1 MQLTKEINGSIDRNS
16 SIKEKFYRRIGVEIM
31 MIYELERPDIDCII
45 DCCEKLEAEEK
56 LKVLYFGEKA
66 NLILYIHKDVD
77 YCRAT
82 DEFNLV
88 TCSTYKNGKI
98 VDSTDDIHVTDGSLY
113 RELDRI
119 YHNDF
124 RKFI

>member
-1 MQLTKEINGSIDRNS
+1 
-16 SIKEKFYRRIGVEIM
+16 M

-56 LKVLYFGEKA
+56 LKVLY
-66 NLILYIHKDVD
+66 
-77 YCRAT
+77 CRAT

-88 TCSTYKNGKI
+88 TCSTYKDGKI